1 MSRAV
6 RAFILAALALTPSAA
21 RAASAPPAPSPGSAR
36 LQGQFLL
43 TGHVT
48 VARNVRGERAG
59 QNVMRTWTFAPAC
72 AARACATTSLI
83 RARSGGSDKL
93 VLHRRRRGYYVGNGS
108 FYAPLRCGQRTYNK
122 GEAVPFTI
130 TVRVTATTVSAGVVF
145 ATGVSAS
152 YTNRSR
158 RNLTSCVAVLGHDAA
173 TYRGH
178 LIAL

>member
-1 MSRAV
+1 MTRAAPV
-6 RAFILAALALTPSAA
+6 LLGAMLALTPSAA
-21 RAASAPPAPSPGSAR
+21 RASAPPAPSPGSAR

-48 VARNVRGERAG
+48 VAKHVRGERAG
-59 QNVMRTWTFAPAC
+59 QNVIRTWTFVPRC
-72 AARACATTSLI
+72 AAGACATTSLI
-83 RARSGGSDKL
+83 RARSGGGDKL
-93 VLHRRRRGYYVGNGS
+93 VLHRRKRGYYVGNGS
-108 FYAPLRCGQRTYNK
+108 FYAPLRCGQRTYNN

-130 TVRVTATTVSAGVVF
+130 TVRVTAATVSAGVVF

-158 RNLTSCVAVLGHDAA
+158 RNLTPCVAVLGHDAA